1 MALIDRI
8 KYDGSPDVLVWKYP
22 KDNITLGAQ
31 LIVNESQEALFF
43 RGGQALDLF
52 PPGTYTLSTNNLPLL
67 QKLVDLPFGGQTPFS
82 AEVYFVNRV
91 ARLDYK
97 WGTRTPIAI
106 EDPKY
111 GVLLNIGCFGQFGLR
126 VLDSRTLITQLVGT
140 ASSWDANTVLEY
152 FRGVII
158 TRVKD
163 SVAKAVVQ
171 KGISV
176 VGINAYVD
184 ELSEIVEYRLRDEFA
199 KYGLELLKFFITS
212 INVPDDEVAKLQKG
226 AFARL
231 EIDQLGDARYQMK
244 RSLEVLETAAGNP
257 GVAGSLMA
265 GGIGLGMGTQ
275 IGAAFAQAGQTVT
288 PRLNAAPGP
297 AALTPPPAPVQQT
310 AQAPVTLPANQ
321 ATPALAAG
329 TCASCNSPL
338 ASDAKFCT
346 ECGTKVAAKSCGQ
359 CGTAVVAGNKFCGE
373 CGAKV

>member
-52 PPGTYTLSTNNLPLL
+52 PPGTYTLSTNNLPVL

-140 ASSWDANTVLEY
+140 ASSWDANSVLEY

-176 VGINAYVD
+176 VGITAYVD
-184 ELSEIVEYRLRDEFA
+184 ELSEMVEYRLRDEFA

-212 INVPDDEVAKLQKG
+212 INVPDEEVAKLQKG

-244 RSLEVLETAAGNP
+244 RSLEVLEAAAGNP
-257 GVAGSLMA
+257 V
-265 GGIGLGMGTQ
+265 
-275 IGAAFAQAGQTVT
+275 
-288 PRLNAAPGP
+288 PP
-297 AALTPPPAPVQQT
+297 AA
-310 AQAPVTLPANQ
+310 
-321 ATPALAAG
+321 
-329 TCASCNSPL
+329 
-338 ASDAKFCT
+338 
-346 ECGTKVAAKSCGQ
+346 
-359 CGTAVVAGNKFCGE
+359 
-373 CGAKV
+373 